1 MNVPR
6 KFPFIRASLLL
17 LVVTLVVFRFLG
29 EAKFTV
35 SPEAVPDFVSH
46 PESSLYKATNQ
57 LLSKSEQGNETLF
70 VPFKGAHLALLA
82 RLELAQASSQTLDLQ
97 YYLFHDDEV
106 GRALLGACIEAAERG
121 VKVRLLLDDMD
132 TAGREDE
139 FARLS
144 KELETLQIRIFNP
157 IYMRSFRLLDF
168 LARFPRSSRRM
179 HNKSLTADNVAT
191 VVGGRN
197 IGGEYFDVNAETVFA
212 DLDILAAG
220 SVAKEVTNTF
230 NEFWHSGVAVD
241 IAELSEPANDADY
254 AIWKQAIDKDLRH
267 YQKLR
272 KAKGSSAVAQLSAG
286 DINAFFG
293 DGDVIYDQ
301 PNKVVSGLFDK
312 SSWLAPKIIETMQSA
327 QHELLIVSPYFIP
340 GDKGVEIFRE
350 LVARGVDI
358 TILTN
363 SAVAN
368 DVIAV
373 HAGYMNYRADL
384 LKEGVKLYELKAEAN
399 TESRDKNFIPQSS
412 KSGSLHAKT
421 FIIDQRKSFVGS
433 FNLDP
438 RSAIHNTEM
447 GVIFENEDYGK
458 GASDFLREQFTKTA
472 YEVTLNDKDTLIW
485 TESVVENGAQKMK
498 EYRTEPMISSGTKIG
513 LVIMSWLPIEW
524 LL

>member
-1 MNVPR
+1 MPR
-6 KFPFIRASLLL
+6 KFPFIRVSLLF
-17 LVVTLVVFRFLG
+17 LVATLVVFRFLG
-29 EAKFTV
+29 EAKFTI
-35 SPEAVPDFVSH
+35 SPEAVPDFVSY
-46 PESSLYKATNQ
+46 PESSLYQATEQ
-57 LLSKSEQGNETLF
+57 LLSKREQGKKTLF
-70 VPFKGAHLALLA
+70 VPLKGAHLALLA
-82 RLELAQASSQTLDLQ
+82 RLELAQASTHTLDLQ

-139 FARLS
+139 FARLN

-157 IYMRSFRLLDF
+157 LYTRSFRLLDF

-179 HNKSLTADNVAT
+179 HNKSLTADNIAS

-230 NEFWHSGVAVD
+230 NEYWHSGVAVD

-254 AIWKQAIDKDLRH
+254 AIWKQAIDQALRH

-272 KAKGSSAVAQLSAG
+272 ESSASSAVAQLTAG
-286 DINAFFG
+286 DLNAFFG
-293 DGDVIYDQ
+293 DGYVIYDQ
-301 PNKVVSGLFDK
+301 PNKVVSSLSDK
-312 SSWLAPKIIETMQSA
+312 SGWLSPKIIETMASA
-327 QHELLIVSPYFIP
+327 QEELLIVSPYFIP

-350 LVARGVDI
+350 LVARGVNI

-363 SAVAN
+363 SAAAN

-373 HAGYMNYRADL
+373 HAGYMDYRVDL
-384 LKEGVKLYELKAEAN
+384 LKAGVKLYELKAEN
-399 TESRDKNFIPQSS
+399 TTEQADKNIVPQNS
-412 KSGSLHAKT
+412 KSASLHAKT
-421 FIIDQRKSFVGS
+421 FIVDKRKSFVGS

-447 GVIFENEDYGK
+447 GVIFENADYGE
-458 GASDFLREQFTKTA
+458 GASEFLHQQFATTTYA
-472 YEVTLNDKDTLIW
+472 LSLDDADKLIW
-485 TESVVENGAQKMK
+485 TENIAENGSLKTQQHT
-498 EYRTEPMISSGTKIG
+498 TEPETSFSTRIG
-513 LVIMSWLPIEW
+513 LLLMSWLPIEW